1 MTMTEK
7 TYTSSD
13 MVGTQYSNRISSETT
28 AGMEKF
34 HARQGHGFAAERA
47 DHLNDYLEGR
57 EAKILG
63 DNNAVNG
70 ADRIVDGQ
78 MIQSKYCSSGS
89 ACVAECF
96 RDGHFRYYM
105 ESGKPMQIEVP
116 SDMYDSAVKSMER
129 RICNGE
135 VDGVK
140 DPSEAKKIIRR
151 GAYTYEEAKAIA
163 KAGTVESLKFDA
175 TNGMIIASSAIGV
188 SAIITFAVSVWNG
201 DDFSTALDRA
211 VISGLKVGGVSFL
224 STILASQATRM
235 GITASMR
242 EGTDFVVKVMG
253 SKVAGHIA
261 NGLQTGQNI
270 YGAAAI
276 NNVSKLLRNNIITA
290 TITVVILSA
299 KDVIDMFNGKISG
312 GQLFKNVAT
321 TTGAVA
327 GGAAGW
333 IGGATAGAAFG
344 SLVPLVGTAAGAFVG
359 GIIGSLTG
367 GSIGGTVTNKA
378 LNTVI
383 EDDAKKMLKIFETEL
398 ENVLKNEFLTT
409 YEAELLIETLKSDID
424 YDALKE
430 MYASGNYAKWANA
443 FIRERYDDILSYR
456 EYVELPNDEEWAESL
471 RRVLENIIDGKDISA
486 NLAHQR
492 KCFLEQKRKVLDKYN
507 ILPRQMPKMMRPV
520 KKMNKT
526 LMRTENVLK
535 KAKKN
540 EEKYVRERN
549 MIIQERSMIKNE
561 IINLI
566 QR

>member
-1 MTMTEK
+1 
-7 TYTSSD
+7 
-13 MVGTQYSNRISSETT
+13 
-28 AGMEKF
+28 
-34 HARQGHGFAAERA
+34 
-47 DHLNDYLEGR
+47 
-57 EAKILG
+57 
-63 DNNAVNG
+63 
-70 ADRIVDGQ
+70 
-78 MIQSKYCSSGS
+78 
-89 ACVAECF
+89 
-96 RDGHFRYYM
+96 
-105 ESGKPMQIEVP
+105 
-116 SDMYDSAVKSMER
+116 
-129 RICNGE
+129 
-135 VDGVK
+135 
-140 DPSEAKKIIRR
+140 
-151 GAYTYEEAKAIA
+151 
-163 KAGTVESLKFDA
+163 
-175 TNGMIIASSAIGV
+175 
-188 SAIITFAVSVWNG
+188 
-201 DDFSTALDRA
+201 
-211 VISGLKVGGVSFL
+211 
-224 STILASQATRM
+224 
-235 GITASMR
+235 
-242 EGTDFVVKVMG
+242 
-253 SKVAGHIA
+253 
-261 NGLQTGQNI
+261 
-270 YGAAAI
+270 
-276 NNVSKLLRNNIITA
+276 
-290 TITVVILSA
+290 
-299 KDVIDMFNGKISG
+299 MFNGKISG

-333 IGGATAGAAFG
+333 IGGAAAGATLG

-383 EDDAKKMLKIFETEL
+383 EEDAKKMLKIFETEL

-507 ILPRQMPKMMRPV
+507 ILPRQMPKVMRPV

-561 IINLI
+561 IKNLM